1 MPMPPCYHCGE
12 PSEART
18 ARHARI
24 DGVEVTLCCA
34 GCEAAALL
42 ISGAGLADY
51 YRWRSAP
58 APRPADLT
66 ADRFAAFDRDEV
78 LALQARGP
86 DGTLRLQL
94 LIEGTRCA
102 ACSWLIE
109 QRLAQLPGVQ
119 QLRLNPATSRG
130 ELTLD
135 ITRTRVS
142 TALGAIADLG
152 YTPHLLGQTD
162 TLEVATRE
170 RRTALKRLVVAGFG
184 MMQVMM
190 IAVGLYA
197 GAFHG
202 IEPVVRTY
210 LRVASLIITTPVTA
224 YAAWPLIRGAIAG
237 LMNRRVTMDL
247 PVTLGILG
255 AYVVSAANTFSGHG
269 EVYFDSVAMFVFL
282 LLLGRYVEMVA
293 RHQAGSTT
301 DALARLLPVTARRL
315 RADGSEEAVSLA
327 ALAAGDRVSV
337 AAGSAFPADGV
348 LLSEMAEVDESLLT
362 GEAAAVAKRAGD
374 AVIAGSVNLSAAATV
389 AVAAT
394 GSGTVLASIVRLL
407 ERAQSDR
414 PRFAQTADRIGA
426 LFLRYLLLVAA
437 AVCAAWLVVDPGRAF
452 EATFAV
458 LVVACPC
465 ALSLATPVAIA
476 AATARLAR
484 DGLLVTRA
492 DALESLASVDHVVF
506 DKTGTL
512 TTGHPALAGI
522 TTTDTLDAAE
532 CLALAAALEQGSGHP
547 LARAF
552 AAADGGGAY
561 ARPVTAQRVVAG
573 AGVEGTVDGRR
584 LRIGQAAFVA
594 ELSGAKPARFDDE
607 GIHLGCQG
615 RWLAHFAIED
625 QAVGEA
631 PAALRAL
638 TARGLGIEILSGDSQ
653 ASVARVA
660 RSLGIAAFSGRATP
674 QAKLARIEALRA
686 AGMHALVVGD
696 GVNDAPSLG
705 AAHASVAVGA
715 GSALAQ
721 SSADFVM
728 IGHRLDRL
736 APAIDTARRTL
747 KVVRQNLAWAAF
759 YNVVGLPAAALGYLP
774 PWLAAVGMSVSS
786 LIVVLNAS
794 RLMRPARAPVPSGPA
809 RRPRPAALAT

>member
-1 MPMPPCYHCGE
+1 MPPCYHCGE
-12 PSEART
+12 PIEART
-18 ARHARI
+18 ARHALI
-24 DGVEVTLCCA
+24 AGSEVVLCCA

-42 ISGAGLADY
+42 ISGAGLGDY

-58 APRPADLT
+58 APRPADLAT
-66 ADRFAAFDRDEV
+66 DRFAAFDRDEV
-78 LALQARGP
+78 LATQARGP
-86 DGTLRLQL
+86 DGTVVLQL

-109 QRLAQLPGVQ
+109 QRLAQLPGVR

-135 ITRTRVS
+135 VERTAVS
-142 TALGAIADLG
+142 AALAAIAGLG

-224 YAAWPLIRGAIAG
+224 YAAWPLIRGALAG
-237 LMNRRVTMDL
+237 LLNRQVTMDL

-255 AYVVSAANTFSGHG
+255 AYVVSAVNTFTGHG

-315 RADGSEEAVSLA
+315 RADGSEEAVPLA
-327 ALAAGDRVSV
+327 ALAAGDHVSV
-337 AAGSAFPADGV
+337 PAGSAFPADGI
-348 LLSEMAEVDESLLT
+348 LLSASADVDESLLT
-362 GEAAAVAKRAGD
+362 GEAAAVGKRTGD
-374 AVIAGSVNLSAAATV
+374 AVIAGSVNLSAPAMV
-389 AVAAT
+389 EVAAT

-437 AVCAAWLVVDPGRAF
+437 AVGAAWLVVDPGRAF

-492 DALESLASVDHVVF
+492 DALESLATADHVVF

-512 TTGHPALAGI
+512 TAGHPVLAGV
-522 TTTDTLDAAE
+522 TTTGALDEDE
-532 CLALAAALEQGSGHP
+532 CLALAAALERGSGHP
-547 LARAF
+547 LAEAF
-552 AAADGGGAY
+552 AAVGGEATVV
-561 ARPVTAQRVVAG
+561 RPVTAQRVVAG
-573 AGVEGTVDGRR
+573 AGVEGSVGGRW

-594 ELSGAKPARFDDE
+594 ELSGPKPARFDDE
-607 GIHLGCQG
+607 GIHLGCAG

-625 QAVGEA
+625 RPLGEA
-631 PAALRAL
+631 AAAVRALRA
-638 TARGLGIEILSGDSQ
+638 RGLDAEILSGDSE

-660 RSLGIAAFSGRATP
+660 RSLGIGQFLGRATP
-674 QAKLARIEALRA
+674 GAKLASIEALRA
-686 AGMHALVVGD
+686 AGVHPLVVGD
-696 GVNDAPSLG
+696 GVNDAPCLG

-728 IGHRLDRL
+728 IGQRLDQL
-736 APAIDTARRTL
+736 APAVDTARRTL
-747 KVVRQNLAWAAF
+747 AVIRQNLAWAAF

-794 RLMRPARAPVPSGPA
+794 RLMRPGREATPGNPA
-809 RRPRPAALAT
+809 HRPRPAALAT